1 MGRRGRQRRVIHD
14 EDDDLDHTY
23 DKLPSRRATK
33 TVSYK
38 ETDEDEDV
46 VEELGG
52 IKDVPD
58 DAALNINEVEAPDLK
73 DEDAVG
79 GVEYGENGEDGFPG
93 AAEKD
98 HILSRMTMNL
108 KKIKLKNPRTMILF
122 YLLMMRNL

>member
-38 ETDEDEDV
+38 ETDEDDV

-79 GVEYGENGEDGFPG
+79 GVEYGGNGEDGFLSCEDVG
-93 AAEKD
+93 AAEK
-98 HILSRMTMNL
+98 IT
-108 KKIKLKNPRTMILF
+108 
-122 YLLMMRNL
+122 Y

>member
-23 DKLPSRRATK
+23 DKLPSRRVTK

-79 GVEYGENGEDGFPG
+79 GVEYGGNGEDGFPELRG
-93 AAEKD
+93 RRAAEK
-98 HILSRMTMNL
+98 IT
-108 KKIKLKNPRTMILF
+108 
-122 YLLMMRNL
+122 Y

>member
-73 DEDAVG
+73 MKMLWVVLNMVRTVKMVSLSCEDV
-79 GVEYGENGEDGFPG
+79 G
-93 AAEKD
+93 AAEK
-98 HILSRMTMNL
+98 IT
-108 KKIKLKNPRTMILF
+108 
-122 YLLMMRNL
+122 Y